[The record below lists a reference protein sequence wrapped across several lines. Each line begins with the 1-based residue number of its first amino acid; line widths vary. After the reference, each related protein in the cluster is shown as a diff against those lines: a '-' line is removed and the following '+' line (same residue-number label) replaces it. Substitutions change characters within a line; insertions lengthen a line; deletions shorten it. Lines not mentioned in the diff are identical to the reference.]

1 MNGRNSTMPATV
13 IIDCDP
19 GNDDAIALLLAL
31 ASPEIEVAAITVVA
45 GNVGLDHTARNARA
59 VAELARHPVPVYAG
73 AVKPL
78 LRPPLDAAH
87 IHGETG
93 LKGAELPA
101 PVRALGPGTAAD
113 FLRATLRAAAPRS
126 VTLCALGPLTNLA
139 LALAIEPAIAA
150 GIARIVLMGGAIGLG
165 NTSPA
170 AEFNM
175 IADPHAAAIVF
186 AAGVPIVM
194 VPIDLT
200 HQAIATG
207 PRVAAIRATGT
218 AFSRMFDPQNAW
230 TLEREGF
237 KLFKGLTASRP
248 LTVVNCRQGPL
259 ADKRVR
265 QALSWAIDRQAMMDT
280 TIFGDGVLSGYIPV
294 ADETWGVPVSE
305 FEPYS
310 GPDIDRAKS
319 LLADAGY
326 ANGFD
331 CVMKVS
337 PQYAFDLSNAQI
349 MQQQLAAIGVTM
361 KIEQLEWGNLLD
373 VYRKTRDF
381 DLLNIILTYQPDP
394 DGYLYDL
401 LHSESSQNHPGI
413 SDPELDAMLE
423 KGRTTVDL
431 AERQAIYRDIQLK
444 LENDLCPILTTFEYH
459 QYWPAQP
466 YVMDYKTI
474 PSISRIDI
482 RDIWLNK

>member
-1 MNGRNSTMPATV
+1 MPATV

-218 AFSRMFDPQNAW
+218 ASAAFAAALMTAYPAREKFAFAGGPVHDACAVAW
-230 TLEREGF
+230 LV
-237 KLFKGLTASRP
+237 RP
-248 LTVVNCRQGPL
+248 DLMHGRDCR
-259 ADKRVR
+259 V
-265 QALSWAIDRQAMMDT
+265 AIDT
-280 TIFGDGVLSGYIPV
+280 G
-294 ADETWGVPVSE
+294 E
-305 FEPYS
+305 
-310 GPDIDRAKS
+310 GPSR
-319 LLADAGY
+319 
-326 ANGFD
+326 
-331 CVMKVS
+331 
-337 PQYAFDLSNAQI
+337 
-349 MQQQLAAIGVTM
+349 
-361 KIEQLEWGNLLD
+361 
-373 VYRKTRDF
+373 
-381 DLLNIILTYQPDP
+381 
-394 DGYLYDL
+394 
-401 LHSESSQNHPGI
+401 
-413 SDPELDAMLE
+413 
-423 KGRTTVDL
+423 GRTLVDWWGRRETPNALVLNHIDADGFFELLRERL
-431 AERQAIYRDIQLK
+431 ARL
-444 LENDLCPILTTFEYH
+444 P
-459 QYWPAQP
+459 
-466 YVMDYKTI
+466 
-474 PSISRIDI
+474 
-482 RDIWLNK
+482 